1 MTDFLSRLAAR
12 ITAPESGL
20 RPNAPTRFEWT
31 PGLGGEPGLF
41 EVNLE
46 REVRAPPQR
55 RSAAVAPGPM
65 LEQARPAP
73 PPTAMPVE
81 SPSVRAPSADGA
93 ASADALAP
101 VPGTLAVAQ
110 TGPTGSKSR
119 WEPEAE
125 PPPDR
130 FQASAS
136 AQPADPVSPQQP
148 AALQPATSTRNVE
161 HHHHHERVIE
171 RVVTTVDGQ
180 PVSQDRPAVPQTARS
195 AEEQGARAR
204 RSAEPEPTPSPQQ
217 IREARQTAPQHPAP
231 PLREPARP
239 GREPHP
245 EPPQPAPVVVR
256 IDRLEVRVA
265 PPRAATPAAASRPTQ
280 PVTDLDRYL
289 AGLEGRR
296 S

>member
-20 RPNAPTRFEWT
+20 RPNAPTRFEPT
-31 PGLGGEPGLF
+31 PGLGGDAGLF
-41 EVNLE
+41 EVNEE

-55 RSAAVAPGPM
+55 RSAAAAPGPIPPQ
-65 LEQARPAP
+65 LPPAP
-73 PPTAMPVE
+73 TPAATPVL
-81 SPSVRAPSADGA
+81 SPNVRAPSADGT

-101 VPGTLAVAQ
+101 VPGTLAVTHTGQ
-110 TGPTGSKSR
+110 TGARQPS
-119 WEPEAE
+119 EPATEPASDRPQARAPAE
-125 PPPDR
+125 
-130 FQASAS
+130 
-136 AQPADPVSPQQP
+136 PADPASSPLP
-148 AALQPATSTRNVE
+148 ATLQPAPGTHRVE
-161 HHHHHERVIE
+161 HHHHHERIVE
-171 RVVTTVDGQ
+171 RLVTAPDGE
-180 PVSQDRPAVPQTARS
+180 PLSEDRPVMPPAAGS
-195 AEEQGARAR
+195 AEEPGARPR
-204 RSAEPEPTPSPQQ
+204 RPTEPDPASPQQ
-217 IREARQTAPQHPAP
+217 FQQARQAASQHPAP
-231 PLREPARP
+231 PLREPARQ

-265 PPRAATPAAASRPTQ
+265 PPRTAAPAAASRPTQ